1 MPQRPSV
8 KRENKFEYI
17 DKSSGKS
24 LTFTPAADE
33 LVATF
38 DESRAVEGV
47 EALRSLDTAAPFA
60 TSPTRG
66 FAVLRTADISAA
78 AASLDSAAPVANSL
92 PVMIDGE
99 GLRRYFLP
107 DEFTVQFADAV
118 TPNQAEDALR
128 AMGADVLR
136 RQRTRGYYT
145 ASVPTGAG
153 LFETISAISRRDD
166 VRFAEPSEFGIDDAL
181 GGRSKA
187 TGTVTEA
194 GEEVAEKIAD
204 LVRRWVPSAEVLQ
217 PSDEDDVSAADAASD
232 AQALPTDT
240 HFGRLWGLHNTG
252 QTVNGTVGTADAD
265 IDAPEAWVHEVG
277 RRHVV
282 VAVIDT
288 GCDLDHPDLTANILP
303 RGTEDWNF
311 ADGPDKVPQDS
322 AQHGTHVSG
331 TVAALR
337 NGTGVVGV
345 AYGCWLM
352 PLRVDLTTGMNQNRA
367 DAINYVA
374 DQAVLHASSR
384 RYVINC
390 SWRMNGD
397 HAGVRNAII
406 NANSK
411 NVVVI
416 FAAGNANANI
426 DTTPQYPAVYPEVM
440 AVAATDQGD
449 RRATFSNFGTK
460 VDIAAPGVNIYST
473 VPDNTYLFMDG
484 TSMASPHVAGV
495 AALIRSKNPD
505 LSNAQVRTILES
517 STDNIDAK
525 NPGFVGLLG
534 KGRLNALRAVLNT
547 PPRILPVK
555 LLTSYPF
562 PQPNA
567 GSSTGLTYVAKFP
580 LPIHG
585 LTPVLLFLTQQAG
598 TEKVFF
604 LNPAT
609 GAVLGSVDPVAN
621 DTIGSLAWDG
631 TAILCAN
638 VTTGAGF
645 INRIHPTTGA
655 QIGSI
660 PAPPGRGEGLEFV
673 TGRLY
678 YSTINRISELDA
690 TTGVVLRS
698 FPSPEGECRSL
709 TFGHGLLFSANS
721 SAGRI
726 IVFNPTSM
734 SVRGIVL
741 APGAGTN
748 RAEGIAF
755 DAVNS
760 ILYVANQS
768 QNKVYVLRVGGL

>member
-1 MPQRPSV
+1 MPQRPIV
-8 KRENKFEYI
+8 KRESRYEYV

-24 LTFTPAADE
+24 LKFTPASDE

-38 DESRAVEGV
+38 DESRPAEGMA
-47 EALRSLDTAAPFA
+47 ALRRLDTAALFA
-60 TSPTRG
+60 TRPTRG
-66 FAVLRTADISAA
+66 FAVLRTTDADAA
-78 AASLDSAAPVANSL
+78 AAALRNAAPVANSL
-92 PVMIDGE
+92 PVMIDNE

-107 DEFTVQFADAV
+107 DEFTVQFDDAV
-118 TPNQAEDALR
+118 TPDAAEDILR
-128 AMGADVLR
+128 EMKADIRR
-136 RQRTRGYYT
+136 RQRTPGYYT
-145 ASVPTGAG
+145 AAVPEGAG
-153 LFETISAISRRDD
+153 LFETITAISNRDD

-181 GGRSKA
+181 GKGKA
-187 TGTVTEA
+187 TTPVTDSSQD
-194 GEEVAEKIAD
+194 VAEKIAD
-204 LVRRWVPSAEVLQ
+204 LVRRWTPATEVMQ
-217 PSDEDDVSAADAASD
+217 PSVQEDVSAADEESD

-252 QTVNGTVGTADAD
+252 QNVNGVVGTADCD

-282 VAVIDT
+282 AAIIDT
-288 GCDLDHPDLTANILP
+288 GCDLDHPDLAANILP
-303 RGTEDWNF
+303 RGAEDWDF
-311 ADGPDKVPQDS
+311 ADGPDQVPEDED
-322 AQHGTHVSG
+322 QHGTHVSG

-337 NGTGVVGV
+337 NGSGVVGV

-374 DQAVLHASSR
+374 SQAVLHASSR

-406 NANSK
+406 NANSN
-411 NVVVI
+411 NVVVV
-416 FAAGNANANI
+416 FAAGNANQNI
-426 DTTPQYPAVYPEVM
+426 DTTPQYPAVYSEVI

-473 VPDNTYLFMDG
+473 VPDNTYMFMDG

-517 STDNIDAK
+517 STDNIDAQ

-534 KGRLNALRAVLNT
+534 KGRLNALQSLLNT
-547 PPRILPVK
+547 PPRILPVT

-562 PQPNA
+562 PQQNA
-567 GSSTGLTYVAKFP
+567 GSSTGLTFVAKFP
-580 LPIHG
+580 LPILG
-585 LTPVLLFLTQQAG
+585 MKPVLLFLTQKAG
-598 TEKVFF
+598 SEKIYF

-609 GAVLGSVDPVAN
+609 GGVIGFVDPVAN

-631 TAILCAN
+631 AAIRCAN

-645 INRIHPTTGA
+645 INRINPITGA
-655 QIGSI
+655 QISSI
-660 PAPPGRGEGLEFV
+660 PAPPGRGEGLEYV
-673 TGRLY
+673 AGRLY
-678 YSTINRISELDA
+678 YSTINRIFEIDA
-690 TTGVVLRS
+690 ATGAVIRS
-698 FPSPEGECRSL
+698 FPAPEGQCRSL
-709 TFGHGLLFSANS
+709 AFGLGLLFSANS

-726 IVFNPTSM
+726 IVFNPTTM
-734 SVRGIVL
+734 SVRGVVP
-741 APGAGTN
+741 APGAGAN
-748 RAEGIAF
+748 QAEGIGF
-755 DAVNS
+755 DAAHR

-768 QNKVYVLRVGGL
+768 ENRIYVLRVGGL